1 MEKNGG
7 QSGDVHMIAD
17 IIRDANSGS
26 LLWKGGEFS
35 ELILAWL
42 VGLIL
47 TVRSAEAKSGQS
59 GDHSPYILPVK
70 DLHLRDLECH
80 VSSELVSSVPVSSS
94 TLSGTAHEVHAALM
108 PDDDES
114 VFLFSRLCSRL

>member
-1 MEKNGG
+1 MG
-7 QSGDVHMIAD
+7 
-17 IIRDANSGS
+17 
-26 LLWKGGEFS
+26 
-35 ELILAWL
+35 L
-42 VGLIL
+42 VL
-47 TVRSAEAKSGQS
+47 TVRSAETKSGQS

-70 DLHLRDLECH
+70 DLHHRDLECH

-114 VFLFSRLCSRL
+114 VSFLFRGSALEHDPRSICTH